1 MLLPHGCHIALVD
14 GETFDVYR
22 DAGAEAEPQLL
33 LLDPPQLDSSNHSG
47 VSHHSSHGN
56 HADRL
61 VAEDAHARA
70 AAQWL
75 SGEVL
80 RNRIKH
86 LVVIAPPRTLGEMR
100 KHYHRKL
107 REVVVKEVAKDLV
120 AFNPRDIMSALR
132 EGD

>member
-1 MLLPHGCHIALVD
+1 MLLPHGCHVALVD

-22 DAGAEAEPQLL
+22 NAGAEAEPQLL
-33 LLDPPQLDSSNHSG
+33 LLDPPQLDSTNHSG

-56 HADRL
+56 HADDL

-75 SGEVL
+75 SREVL

-120 AFNPRDIMSALR
+120 AFNPREILSDLR
-132 EGD
+132 GG